1 MSNLGRYWGQLTAG
15 DKSLLRE
22 IFAIYLAKSGGE
34 LIPLNKLIFIGL
46 EEALESMRAA
56 VAFVND
62 QTSPDHPLWGKQR
75 IQRGTLL
82 AKLEGFKGTENARK

>member
-22 IFAIYLAKSGGE
+22 MFAIYLRKSGGK

-46 EEALESMRAA
+46 EEALESMRGA

-62 QTSPDHPLWGKQR
+62 GTSRYHPLWGEQR
-75 IQRGTLL
+75 IKRGALL
-82 AKLEGFKGTENARK
+82 AKLEDFKGTENAGK